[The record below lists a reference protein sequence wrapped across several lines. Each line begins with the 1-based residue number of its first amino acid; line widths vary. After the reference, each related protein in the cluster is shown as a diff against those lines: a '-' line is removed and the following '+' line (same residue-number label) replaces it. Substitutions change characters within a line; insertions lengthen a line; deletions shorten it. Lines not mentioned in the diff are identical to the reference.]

1 MINNN
6 AINEQLTRGTIV
18 FVKNENAS
26 GHIMSG
32 NHPAVII
39 QNDIGN
45 KYSPT
50 VIVCYLTSQLK
61 RLDMKTHVLL
71 QHYDNMKVSVVQAEQ
86 IVTINKSDIL
96 SVVTK
101 LRPEDITRVDNAVRI
116 SIGLEVV

>member
-1 MINNN
+1 MTNNT
-6 AINEQLTRGTIV
+6 AINKQLKRGTVV
-18 FVKNENAS
+18 FVKNENSS
-26 GHIMSG
+26 GHVMSG

-71 QHYDNMKVSVVQAEQ
+71 QHYDNLKTSVVQAEQ

-96 SVVTK
+96 SVATK
-101 LRPEDITRVDNAVRI
+101 LRPEDMTRVDNAVRV
-116 SIGLEVV
+116 SIGLEVG

>member
-6 AINEQLTRGTIV
+6 AINDQLTRGTIV
-18 FVKNENAS
+18 FVKNDSDS
-26 GHIMSG
+26 GNVMSG

-39 QNDIGN
+39 QNDVGN
-45 KYSPT
+45 RFSPT

-61 RLDMKTHVLL
+61 RLDLKTHVLL
-71 QHYDNMKVSVVQAEQ
+71 QHYDNMRVSVVQAEQ

-116 SIGLEVV
+116 SIGLEVG